1 MEELRSALAMVA
13 IATELEREKWEMT
26 ISGGYS
32 GYKSNWV
39 GVRICEKCQRVN
51 RKKKCHIKHIYR
63 NLTKTDG
70 KTNDAQF

>member
-39 GVRICEKCQRVN
+39 GVRICEKCLRVN
-51 RKKKCHIKHIYR
+51 RKKKCHII
-63 NLTKTDG
+63 NLLSTYIET
-70 KTNDAQF
+70 

>member
-51 RKKKCHIKHIYR
+51 RKKKFHII
-63 NLTKTDG
+63 NLLSTYIET
-70 KTNDAQF
+70 